1 VKGSFDPQ
9 RDLYPQIKNY
19 HFKGTYFTMIALN
32 VLMFFGF
39 PLTIWLSLVL
49 PALAIFNWNL
59 SLLSPWLCQN
69 SSEFNCLCVPVTLG
83 SWDPEILCMS

>member
-1 VKGSFDPQ
+1 MKGSFDPQ

-39 PLTIWLSLVL
+39 PFETLQIKTIIKPTPIPKGNITCHKRWPFVL
-49 PALAIFNWNL
+49 INKWFRN
-59 SLLSPWLCQN
+59 
-69 SSEFNCLCVPVTLG
+69 
-83 SWDPEILCMS
+83 D